1 MTILNQN
8 NILKSKIHYQFK
20 KPTSGFLEFIP
31 LLDSDK
37 YQKIGNFTFP
47 SHISINLNQILILDN
62 CIIIQLP
69 NNLSFCT
76 NTLTKK
82 QTQSFLEK
90 CVS

>member
-31 LLDSDK
+31 LLDSDQ
-37 YQKIGNFTFP
+37 YQKIGNFTFQP
-47 SHISINLNQILILDN
+47 HIPINLNQIVILQN
-62 CIIIQLP
+62 CIIINLP

-76 NTLTKK
+76 NTLTNPK
-82 QTQSFLEK
+82 SYIEK
-90 CVS
+90 CVT

>member
-8 NILKSKIHYQFK
+8 NILKSKIQYQFK

-37 YQKIGNFTFP
+37 YQKIGNFTFQP
-47 SHISINLNQILILDN
+47 HIPINLNQIVILQN
-62 CIIIQLP
+62 CIIINLP

-76 NTLTKK
+76 NTLTNPK
-82 QTQSFLEK
+82 SYIEK
-90 CVS
+90 CVT